1 MKELPIIGSVDSHDT
16 IRNELAKAK
25 PCKVLDVPAGR
36 GPLSKLMQD
45 LGWEVHSADIDR
57 GNFLIED
64 IPFSE
69 VNLNRKLPYEDN
81 SFDAIVCAN
90 GLHRLFNPGGAIS
103 EFSRILKPEG
113 VLYINAN
120 NYSSF
125 ERRLRYFLYG
135 SIELALNTGAC
146 SQTINEPEAHVR
158 IALLFPQIANMLNST
173 GFEIV
178 KISPAARRWY
188 HYAAIPFAF
197 IIRVASLFAPNK
209 HKKENWLKETNSS
222 AIFPGGRYIYISA
235 KKKNIEN

>member
-1 MKELPIIGSVDSHDT
+1 MKDLPIIGSVDAHDT
-16 IRNELAKAK
+16 IKVELSKAK

-36 GPLSKLMQD
+36 GPLSKFMQD

-57 GNFLIED
+57 GNFFLED

-69 VNLNRKLPYEDN
+69 VNLNRKLPYEDG

-103 EFSRILKPEG
+103 EFYRILKPGG
-113 VLYINAN
+113 VLYLNVN

-135 SIELALNTGAC
+135 SLELALNTGAC

-158 IALLFPQIANMLNST
+158 IALLFPQMANMLSST
-173 GFEIV
+173 GFDIK
-178 KISPAARRWY
+178 KILPAARRWY
-188 HYAAIPFAF
+188 HYASTPFAF
-197 IIRVASLFAPNK
+197 LIRLVALFAPAK
-209 HKKENWLKETNSS
+209 HKKENWLSMTNSS
-222 AIFPGGRYIYISA
+222 AICPGGRYIFISA
-235 KKKNIEN
+235 QKKNY